1 MFVVVMIFFF
11 IVYSDVLFIFLC
23 LRKYSDYI
31 KEIIKRRIQKKRIED
46 TKIMIRKLG
55 DIIKIDQLSQS
66 YLIKETILSCNLIN
80 I

>member
-46 TKIMIRKLG
+46 IKIMIRKLG